1 MTTAQPLQIPFTE
14 FHETGNF
21 IHSQTTKLPKFQ
33 ENTQNIWNFQKN
45 NVPLRV
51 NKQNSQKKSHMPTLT
66 WIGKEKVVNHHLDVP
81 FRVLDR
87 QYTFGDTP
95 DSGNKI
101 IHGDNLEALKALLP
115 EYEGK
120 IKCIYIDPPYN
131 TGNEKWVYNDNV
143 NDPHIRKWL
152 GQVVGSEM
160 DDLTRHDKWLCMMY
174 PRLVLLQRLLSEDGS
189 IFISIDDNEVSSLRF
204 LCHEIFGQNN
214 YINQISIKSKVS
226 SGASG
231 GGEDKKLK
239 KNTEYIL
246 WYVKCKDSF
255 NFVPIKEKIP
265 LQDYIE
271 EHKKSGTGFYYTRV
285 ITDYGQR
292 EYLGT
297 IKDGTGGDIHIYKHH
312 DYKFSNIGQL
322 SKSENCSEKQ
332 IYEKYINDIFMVT
345 NAQSTIPARVSE
357 FVGAKGMLISYDYV
371 PSTGR
376 KKGQKETKFIWNE
389 TLVVWLRDSALIDKS
404 GVYKTEVIGTLW
416 DDLSWGRLDL
426 EGGITFKNGKKP
438 IQLIQR
444 LFEMA
449 GINKD
454 DIVLDSFAGSG
465 STAHAVLDYNFRKNT
480 NNSFIL
486 VEMCDYVDT
495 ITSQRIKNVIAG
507 YQSGKNAVEGTGGSF
522 DFYELGDTLFDPKTE
537 NLNDNADTE
546 QIRQYVWYSETHAP
560 YIAPTAEHHPY
571 WLGTDQR
578 TNYYFYYIKGE
589 ETCLSWDFLRT
600 LTPERDKAE
609 MYIIYADRCVLTES
623 EMQQLNIR
631 FKKIPRDI
639 KRV

>member
-14 FHETGNF
+14 FYETGNF
-21 IHSQTTKLPKFQ
+21 IHSQTTKQSKIQ

-51 NKQNSQKKSHMPTLT
+51 NKQNSQKTSHMPTLT

-174 PRLVLLQRLLSEDGS
+174 PRLVLLNRLLSEDGA
-189 IFISIDDNEVSSLRF
+189 IFISIDENELASLKF
-204 LCHEIFGQNN
+204 VCDEIFGMSNFVGQWQWYKSATPPNL
-214 YINQISIKSKVS
+214 SHKIKRNV
-226 SGASG
+226 
-231 GGEDKKLK
+231 
-239 KNTEYIL
+239 EYIL
-246 WYVKCKDSF
+246 GYEKCKNSTKYRGVQKVSKSDDPLIKPQNTIKHLTFPAGSIKF
-255 NFVPIKEKIP
+255 KGLLNGTVPAGIYGTERYSNVLLNDAVIINGTNSNPLTFENRFIWTQEK
-265 LQDYIE
+265 LE
-271 EHKKSGTGFYYTRV
+271 EELSNGTNINCSKSLVLSYKKANYSPEVPPNLIDESVGVDTTEEAGKLLTRIFGKKV
-285 ITDYGQR
+285 FDFPKPPSLI
-292 EYLGT
+292 EYLLMFLCQ
-297 IKDGTGGDIHIYKHH
+297 KDSII
-312 DYKFSNIGQL
+312 
-322 SKSENCSEKQ
+322 
-332 IYEKYINDIFMVT
+332 
-345 NAQSTIPARVSE
+345 
-357 FVGAKGMLISYDYV
+357 
-371 PSTGR
+371 
-376 KKGQKETKFIWNE
+376 
-389 TLVVWLRDSALIDKS
+389 
-404 GVYKTEVIGTLW
+404 
-416 DDLSWGRLDL
+416 
-426 EGGITFKNGKKP
+426 
-438 IQLIQR
+438 
-444 LFEMA
+444 
-449 GINKD
+449 
-454 DIVLDSFAGSG
+454 LDSFAGSG
-465 STAHAVLDYNFRKNT
+465 TTAHAVLNLNKQDGGNRK
-480 NNSFIL
+480 FIL
-486 VEMCDYVDT
+486 VELGDYAEN
-495 ITSQRIKNVIAG
+495 ITAERVRRVISG
-507 YQSGKNAVEGTGGSF
+507 YGEGKNAVEGTGGSF

-537 NLNDNADTE
+537 NLNDNANTE

-560 YIAPTAEHHPY
+560 YMAPTAEHHPY

>member
-14 FHETGNF
+14 FYETGNF

-51 NKQNSQKKSHMPTLT
+51 NKQNSQKTLHMPTLT

-152 GQVVGSEM
+152 GQIVGSEM

-174 PRLVLLQRLLSEDGS
+174 PRLVLLNRLLSEDGA
-189 IFISIDDNEVSSLRF
+189 IFISIDENELASLKF
-204 LCHEIFGQNN
+204 VCDEIFGMSNFVGQWQWYKSATPPNL
-214 YINQISIKSKVS
+214 SHKIKRNV
-226 SGASG
+226 
-231 GGEDKKLK
+231 
-239 KNTEYIL
+239 EYIL
-246 WYVKCKDSF
+246 GYEKCKNSTKYRGVQKVSKSDDPLIKPQNTIKHLTFPAGSIKF
-255 NFVPIKEKIP
+255 KGLLNGTVPAGIYGTERYSNVLLNDAVIINGTNSNPLTFENRFIWTQEK
-265 LQDYIE
+265 LE
-271 EHKKSGTGFYYTRV
+271 EELSNGTNINCSKSLVLSYKKANYSPEVPPNLIDESVGVDTTEEAGKLLTRIFGKKV
-285 ITDYGQR
+285 FDFPKPPSLI
-292 EYLGT
+292 EYLLMFLCQ
-297 IKDGTGGDIHIYKHH
+297 KDSII
-312 DYKFSNIGQL
+312 
-322 SKSENCSEKQ
+322 
-332 IYEKYINDIFMVT
+332 
-345 NAQSTIPARVSE
+345 
-357 FVGAKGMLISYDYV
+357 
-371 PSTGR
+371 
-376 KKGQKETKFIWNE
+376 
-389 TLVVWLRDSALIDKS
+389 
-404 GVYKTEVIGTLW
+404 
-416 DDLSWGRLDL
+416 
-426 EGGITFKNGKKP
+426 
-438 IQLIQR
+438 
-444 LFEMA
+444 
-449 GINKD
+449 
-454 DIVLDSFAGSG
+454 LDSFAGSG
-465 STAHAVLDYNFRKNT
+465 TTAHAVLNLNKQDGGNRK
-480 NNSFIL
+480 FIL
-486 VEMCDYVDT
+486 VELGDYAEN
-495 ITSQRIKNVIAG
+495 ITAERVRRVMSG
-507 YQSGKNAVEGTGGSF
+507 YGEGKNAVEGTGGSF

-537 NLNDNADTE
+537 NLNDNANTE

-560 YIAPTAEHHPY
+560 YMAPTAEHHPY
-571 WLGTDQR
+571 WLGTDQQ

>member
-14 FHETGNF
+14 FYETGNF
-21 IHSQTTKLPKFQ
+21 IHSQTTKLSKIQ

-51 NKQNSQKKSHMPTLT
+51 NKQNSQKTLHMPTLT

-174 PRLVLLQRLLSEDGS
+174 PRLVLLQKLLKDDGA
-189 IFISIDDNEVSSLRF
+189 IFISIDDNELYF
-204 LCHEIFGQNN
+204 LKCICDEIFGKAN
-214 YINQISIKSKVS
+214 YLCSICIKNDSRARPYNSISVTHEYLLVYTGANFIANSLHDKSKKFQYKDEFGGYDLYELRNRNSDFNSDNRPNLYYPFWVNPNNEIEKSLFEIDLVEHEGWIKFYPQESQGIKTVWRWGKEKAQENLNTVIFGRKAVGGWQVVKKYRDDIYALPSVWDDADVS
-226 SGASG
+226 S
-231 GGEDKKLK
+231 D
-239 KNTEYIL
+239 
-246 WYVKCKDSF
+246 
-255 NFVPIKEKIP
+255 
-265 LQDYIE
+265 
-271 EHKKSGTGFYYTRV
+271 R
-285 ITDYGQR
+285 
-292 EYLGT
+292 
-297 IKDGTGGDIHIYKHH
+297 
-312 DYKFSNIGQL
+312 
-322 SKSENCSEKQ
+322 
-332 IYEKYINDIFMVT
+332 
-345 NAQSTIPARVSE
+345 
-357 FVGAKGMLISYDYV
+357 
-371 PSTGR
+371 
-376 KKGQKETKFIWNE
+376 
-389 TLVVWLRDSALIDKS
+389 
-404 GVYKTEVIGTLW
+404 GTL
-416 DDLSWGRLDL
+416 
-426 EGGITFKNGKKP
+426 TMKKFFNNKRVFAFP
-438 IQLIQR
+438 KSPELIQR
-444 LFEMA
+444 CLQLA
-449 GINKD
+449 SDPDSI
-454 DIVLDSFAGSG
+454 ILDSFAGSG
-465 STAHAVLDYNFRKNT
+465 TTAHAVLNLNKQDGGNRK
-480 NNSFIL
+480 FIL
-486 VEMCDYVDT
+486 VELGDYAEN
-495 ITSQRIKNVIAG
+495 ITAERVRRVMSG
-507 YQSGKNAVEGTGGSF
+507 YGEGKNAVEGTGGSF

-537 NLNDNADTE
+537 NLNDSADTE

-560 YIAPTAEHHPY
+560 YMAPTAEHHPY
-571 WLGTDQR
+571 WLGTDQQ

>member
-45 NVPLRV
+45 DVPLRV
-51 NKQNSQKKSHMPTLT
+51 NKQNSQKPSHMPTLT

-81 FRVLDR
+81 FRVLDH

-174 PRLVLLQRLLSEDGS
+174 PRLVLLQKLLKDDGA
-189 IFISIDDNEVSSLRF
+189 IFISIDDNELYF
-204 LCHEIFGQNN
+204 LKCICDEIFGKAN
-214 YINQISIKSKVS
+214 YLCSICIKNDSRARPYNSISVTHEYLLVYTGANFIANSLHDKSKKFQYKDEFGGYDLYELRNRNSDFNSDNRPNLYYPFWVNPNNEIEKSLFEIDLVEHEGWIKFYPQESQGIKTVWRWGKEKAQENLNTVIFGRKAVGGWQVVKKYRDDIYALPSVWDDADVS
-226 SGASG
+226 S
-231 GGEDKKLK
+231 D
-239 KNTEYIL
+239 
-246 WYVKCKDSF
+246 
-255 NFVPIKEKIP
+255 
-265 LQDYIE
+265 
-271 EHKKSGTGFYYTRV
+271 R
-285 ITDYGQR
+285 
-292 EYLGT
+292 
-297 IKDGTGGDIHIYKHH
+297 
-312 DYKFSNIGQL
+312 
-322 SKSENCSEKQ
+322 
-332 IYEKYINDIFMVT
+332 
-345 NAQSTIPARVSE
+345 
-357 FVGAKGMLISYDYV
+357 
-371 PSTGR
+371 
-376 KKGQKETKFIWNE
+376 
-389 TLVVWLRDSALIDKS
+389 
-404 GVYKTEVIGTLW
+404 GTL
-416 DDLSWGRLDL
+416 
-426 EGGITFKNGKKP
+426 TMKKFFNNKRVFAFP
-438 IQLIQR
+438 KSPELIQR
-444 LFEMA
+444 CLQLA
-449 GINKD
+449 SDPDSI
-454 DIVLDSFAGSG
+454 ILDSFAGSG
-465 STAHAVLDYNFRKNT
+465 TTAHAVLNLNKQDGGNRK
-480 NNSFIL
+480 FIL
-486 VEMCDYVDT
+486 VELGDYAEN
-495 ITSQRIKNVIAG
+495 ITAERVRRVISG
-507 YQSGKNAVEGTGGSF
+507 YGEGKNAVEGTGGSF

>member
-21 IHSQTTKLPKFQ
+21 IHSQTTKPPKFQ
-33 ENTQNIWNFQKN
+33 ENTQNIWNSQKN
-45 NVPLRV
+45 DVPLRV
-51 NKQNSQKKSHMPTLT
+51 NKQNSQKTSHMPTLT

-174 PRLVLLQRLLSEDGS
+174 PRLVLLQKLLKDDGA
-189 IFISIDDNEVSSLRF
+189 IFISIDDNEISTLRL
-204 LCHEIFGQNN
+204 LCDEIFGVSNFVGQMTLQSNPRGSQNSN
-214 YINQISIKSKVS
+214 YLSYVH
-226 SGASG
+226 
-231 GGEDKKLK
+231 
-239 KNTEYIL
+239 EYIL
-246 WYVKCKDSF
+246 MYAKKINKLTTLGVDKDEKSLAEFKEVDENGRRYRLLGLRKRGGEWKKEDRPNMYYPIYVNEETGGCSLEYSDRYTIEVIPKRPTGELSRWTWSKEKFEQERNKLIGKSKNTGDWDIFRKDYIDDD
-255 NFVPIKEKIP
+255 NGVQKLTKLKTIWVEKEINYQNARNEIKELFGNSEIFDYPKPTYLIERLLSIIP
-265 LQDYIE
+265 
-271 EHKKSGTGFYYTRV
+271 
-285 ITDYGQR
+285 
-292 EYLGT
+292 
-297 IKDGTGGDIHIYKHH
+297 
-312 DYKFSNIGQL
+312 IG
-322 SKSENCSEKQ
+322 E
-332 IYEKYINDIFMVT
+332 
-345 NAQSTIPARVSE
+345 
-357 FVGAKGMLISYDYV
+357 
-371 PSTGR
+371 
-376 KKGQKETKFIWNE
+376 
-389 TLVVWLRDSALIDKS
+389 
-404 GVYKTEVIGTLW
+404 
-416 DDLSWGRLDL
+416 
-426 EGGITFKNGKKP
+426 
-438 IQLIQR
+438 
-444 LFEMA
+444 
-449 GINKD
+449 D
-454 DIVLDSFAGSG
+454 DIILDSFAGSG
-465 STAHAVLDYNFRKNT
+465 TTAHAVLKMNAQMNYPARKFIIIEMGEYANRLT
-480 NNSFIL
+480 AERVKRVISNNHF
-486 VEMCDYVDT
+486 
-495 ITSQRIKNVIAG
+495 
-507 YQSGKNAVEGTGGSF
+507 QSSF

-537 NLNDNADTE
+537 NLNDNANTE

-609 MYIIYADRCVLTES
+609 MYIIYADRCVLTEN
-623 EMQQLNIR
+623 EMQKLNIR

>member
-1 MTTAQPLQIPFTE
+1 MTTAQPRQIPFTE

-51 NKQNSQKKSHMPTLT
+51 NKQNSQKTLHMPTLT

-174 PRLVLLQRLLSEDGS
+174 PRLVLLQKLLKDDGA
-189 IFISIDDNEVSSLRF
+189 IFISIDDNELYF
-204 LCHEIFGQNN
+204 LKCICDEIFGKAN
-214 YINQISIKSKVS
+214 YLCSICIKNDSRARPYNSISVTHEYLLVYTGANFIANSLHDKSKKFQYKDEFGGYDLYELRNRNSDFNSDNRPNLYYPFWVNPNNEIEKSLFEIDLVEHEGWIKFYPQESQGIKTVWRWGKEKAQENLNTVIFGRKAVGGWQVVKKYRDDIYALPSVWDDADVS
-226 SGASG
+226 S
-231 GGEDKKLK
+231 D
-239 KNTEYIL
+239 
-246 WYVKCKDSF
+246 
-255 NFVPIKEKIP
+255 
-265 LQDYIE
+265 
-271 EHKKSGTGFYYTRV
+271 R
-285 ITDYGQR
+285 
-292 EYLGT
+292 
-297 IKDGTGGDIHIYKHH
+297 
-312 DYKFSNIGQL
+312 
-322 SKSENCSEKQ
+322 
-332 IYEKYINDIFMVT
+332 
-345 NAQSTIPARVSE
+345 
-357 FVGAKGMLISYDYV
+357 
-371 PSTGR
+371 
-376 KKGQKETKFIWNE
+376 
-389 TLVVWLRDSALIDKS
+389 
-404 GVYKTEVIGTLW
+404 GTL
-416 DDLSWGRLDL
+416 
-426 EGGITFKNGKKP
+426 TMKKFFNNKRVFAFP
-438 IQLIQR
+438 KSPELIQR
-444 LFEMA
+444 CLQLA
-449 GINKD
+449 SDLDSI
-454 DIVLDSFAGSG
+454 ILDSFAGSG
-465 STAHAVLDYNFRKNT
+465 TTAHAVLNLNKQDGGNRK
-480 NNSFIL
+480 FIL
-486 VEMCDYVDT
+486 VELGDYAEN
-495 ITSQRIKNVIAG
+495 ITAERVRRVMSG
-507 YQSGKNAVEGTGGSF
+507 YGEGKNALEGTGGSF

-537 NLNDNADTE
+537 NLNDNANTE

-560 YIAPTAEHHPY
+560 YMAPTAEHHPY